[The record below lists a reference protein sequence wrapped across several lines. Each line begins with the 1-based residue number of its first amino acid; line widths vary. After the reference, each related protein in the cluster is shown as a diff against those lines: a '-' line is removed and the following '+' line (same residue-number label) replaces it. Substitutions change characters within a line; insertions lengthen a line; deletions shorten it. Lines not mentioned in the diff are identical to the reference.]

1 LTNQILK
8 INFNHKFYIK
18 NSISRYNP
26 NFLRLIKNLHQT
38 PNHMKIKGKFLS
50 YISEEKKLRKGQIRD
65 VKNAGSK
72 RTAAVQDAIYSALSD
87 NSRSDFAVR

>member
-50 YISEEKKLRKGQIRD
+50 YISEEKKLRKTESRD
-65 VKNAGSK
+65 GKSTGTK
-72 RTAAVQDAIYSALSD
+72 GKAALHDVIFSTMNEGGLSELAM
-87 NSRSDFAVR
+87 R

>member
-1 LTNQILK
+1 
-8 INFNHKFYIK
+8 
-18 NSISRYNP
+18 
-26 NFLRLIKNLHQT
+26 
-38 PNHMKIKGKFLS
+38 MKIKGKFLS